1 MLTFLNVLVIISASL
16 LILVVLLQNQGS
28 GLGEAYG
35 GSGNSYR
42 SKRGLERSLFTVTIV
57 LALIFV
63 GSLLARL
70 LLA

>member
-1 MLTFLNVLVIISASL
+1 MLSFINVLIVMSASL

-35 GSGNSYR
+35 GSSNSYR
-42 SKRGLERSLFTVTIV
+42 SKRGIERSLFTVTIV
-57 LALIFV
+57 LAVIFV

>member
-1 MLTFLNVLVIISASL
+1 MLGIVNVLLVISASL

-35 GSGNSYR
+35 GSSNSYR
-42 SKRGLERSLFTVTIV
+42 SKRGIERSLFSITII
-57 LALIFV
+57 LAIIFV